1 MEESWTSN
9 TAVCC
14 ANLTAL
20 NTEAWF
26 LCQFHGQEFRR
37 PELKC
42 ADKYSVLEFLVP
54 KHTEYLPLLW
64 KSWKNRTSVFNIS
77 EDLEQ
82 FLDDLL
88 PFIKLTPTLKVSWW
102 LTYIKKRKRIL
113 FDSTEFSLLY

>member
-1 MEESWTSN
+1 M
-9 TAVCC
+9 
-14 ANLTAL
+14 
-20 NTEAWF
+20 
-26 LCQFHGQEFRR
+26 GKKFRR

-42 ADKYSVLEFLVP
+42 ADKYSVLGFLVP
-54 KHTEYLPLLW
+54 KHTEYLRLLW